1 VPKDSNSKEITQMT
15 ERTKN
20 AETSESGDPKYM
32 SYSRAAWYTGLSI
45 ATLRRRAEE
54 GRLEVIRHGG
64 RILIERGALD
74 SMLHAGNEIDDKK
87 DKEDEQK

>member
-1 VPKDSNSKEITQMT
+1 MN
-15 ERTKN
+15 ERTVI
-20 AETSESGDPKYM
+20 SENPEPGNPKYL
-32 SYSRAAWYTGLSI
+32 SYSGAAWYTGLSV

-54 GRLEVIRHGG
+54 GRLKVIRHGG

-74 SMLHAGNEIDDKK
+74 FMLHAGNEVEDKK